1 MNAIAGAEL
10 RDHFLTWQCR
20 IRQIAMRE
28 DGGRPS
34 QGMRP
39 TVLAGDGTELSP
51 GVILLIVREDP
62 EESTEFL
69 KFQVKKQN
77 DPQEVYNKALTFLQ
91 STHYHRAVEFTDEM
105 TGLFAPNSSVAA
117 RLLNDGRCVLR
128 FAQFAQGYTLPC
140 QVRRLGREEPAYQAT
155 LWHNRV
161 FNSALGDDVAI
172 LGFQP
177 DWSEAKVLAP
187 G

>member
-1 MNAIAGAEL
+1 MNPIANADL
-10 RDHFLTWQCR
+10 RGHFLTWQCR

-39 TVLAGDGTELSP
+39 VVLSPDGTELSP

-69 KFQVKKQN
+69 KFQVRKQN

-91 STHYHRAVEFTDEM
+91 STHYHRAAEFTDEM
-105 TGLFAPNSSVAA
+105 TGLFAASSSLAA
-117 RLLNDGRCVLR
+117 RLLGEGRCTLR
-128 FAQFAQGYTLPC
+128 FAQFAQGYTLSC
-140 QVRRLGREEPAYQAT
+140 GVRQLSAEEPAYQAT

-161 FNSALGDDVAI
+161 FNTALSDDVAI

-177 DWSEAKVLAP
+177 DWSVSEMVAP